1 MDSEIIQ
8 KIRDCSFSLQTI
20 LAVFLTAGFFIVLLM
35 VMVVKQD
42 PNDHDVLNILMGV
55 LGTSFVQVI
64 NFYFGSCSKEH
75 K

>member
-1 MDSEIIQ
+1 MDNEIIQ
-8 KIRDCSFSLQTI
+8 SIRDCNFSLQTI
-20 LAVFLTAGFFIVLLM
+20 LAIFLTIGFFIVLLM
-35 VMVVKQD
+35 IMVVKQD

-64 NFYFGSCSKEH
+64 NFYFGSCNKEH